1 MKRVKAPA
9 PRQSQAV
16 KAVLSYAQPLL
27 LVCIVASAAALWAQ
41 QADARMSAR
50 ILMSPTAFKGTDG
63 KMHVAY
69 ELHVTNSSA
78 TKEPLDLTE
87 LHVFAQGS
95 MAGGASYKGQDLC
108 ALAKPKCAEG
118 AAQVTIP
125 SGGRTVLLVWLSF
138 PANAPVHA
146 ISHSLNFKDMRGRQ
160 YTLRGVRVDLAPQD
174 ALQIGPPVG
183 GGRFWLATEGP
194 GNVQSH
200 HWGSLQSTN
209 GAVTVA
215 QRFAIDFVG
224 LNNAGHALPVTLD
237 TPQASLNPE
246 WFGYDADVLAVADGL
261 VRDARDGQPDNQPL
275 ATHPEPT
282 DLTPR
287 GLYGNFVILEIAPG
301 IFAHYAHLRPGSVRV
316 RAGDHLHRGD
326 VIAHLGDSGN
336 SAVPHLHFHISNKP
350 SFADS
355 EGLPYRISRFTLEG
369 KAGKE
374 IVLAPTST
382 WTPHPT
388 EERDALPLDSDVI
401 LFPQE

>member
-1 MKRVKAPA
+1 MKRVKEATA
-9 PRQSQAV
+9 RQSQPG
-16 KAVLSYAQPLL
+16 KGVLSYAGPLL
-27 LVCIVASAAALWAQ
+27 LVCFLTSAAALRAQ
-41 QADARMSAR
+41 PADARMSAR

-87 LHVFAQGS
+87 LHVFTQGS
-95 MAGGASYKGQDLC
+95 MARLASFKGQALC
-108 ALAKPKCAEG
+108 ALAKPTCAEG

-125 SGGRTVLLVWLSF
+125 PGARTVLLVWLSF
-138 PANAPVHA
+138 PANARVHA
-146 ISHSLNFKDMRGRQ
+146 LSHSLNFKDMQGRR

-174 ALQIGPPVG
+174 AIQIGPPL
-183 GGRFWLATEGP
+183 GGRHFWLATEGP

-209 GAVTVA
+209 GAVTIA

-224 LNNAGHALPVTLD
+224 LNDAGHALTVTLKS
-237 TPQASLNPE
+237 PQASQNAE

-261 VRDARDGQPDNQPL
+261 VRDARDGQPDNQPF

-316 RAGDHLHRGD
+316 REGDHVHRGD

-336 SAVPHLHFHISNKP
+336 SGVPHLHFHISNKP

-355 EGLPYRISRFTLEG
+355 EGLPYRIARFTLEG

-374 IVLAPTST
+374 IVLSPTSN
-382 WTPHPT
+382 WTPHPVN
-388 EERDALPLDSDVI
+388 ERDALPLDSDVI
-401 LFPQE
+401 SFP